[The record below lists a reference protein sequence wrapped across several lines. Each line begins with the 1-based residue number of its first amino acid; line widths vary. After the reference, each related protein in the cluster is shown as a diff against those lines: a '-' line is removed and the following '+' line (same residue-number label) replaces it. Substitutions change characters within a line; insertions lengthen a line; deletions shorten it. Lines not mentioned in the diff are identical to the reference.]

1 MWNIGFTSWAFVPAG
16 GKRVNSRQWVTFL
29 FVWIHQKLDLTG
41 TCEFLQSIFHVETVS
56 FCRIGIFFWEPIHF
70 YSIVVSVLLCA
81 VEHRAP
87 PNRNNE
93 VGGFQGGATVVCDV
107 PVTEGEDAREL
118 KVRQQTKGL
127 LAGNILF
134 VGCEGEEL
142 RIILLG

>member
-1 MWNIGFTSWAFVPAG
+1 MKHIGFTSWAFVPAG
-16 GKRVNSRQWVTFL
+16 GERVNSRQWVTFL
-29 FVWIHQKLDLTG
+29 FVWIHQKLNLTG
-41 TCEFLQSIFHVETVS
+41 PCQFLQSIFHVQTVS

-70 YSIVVSVLLCA
+70 YSFVVSVLLCA

-107 PVTEGEDAREL
+107 PVAEGEDAREL
-118 KVRQQTKGL
+118 KVRNKTKGL

-134 VGCEGEEL
+134 VGW
-142 RIILLG
+142 